1 MLSSRFP
8 FSRIRC
14 RPAVKGTGCNSN
26 QQLKNG
32 FVVEVRVG
40 GWTFKTLATRQS
52 HQESHPLGW
61 FAAGRRLSSRSQW
74 QKKQGFVKQKSLV
87 VLAAVGL
94 LMVVVGRLG
103 CLGRRG
109 ERWSGCRKGGKHVHC
124 QSCK

>member
-14 RPAVKGTGCNSN
+14 RPAVKGTDGCNSN

-32 FVVEVRVG
+32 FVLGVRVG

-74 QKKQGFVKQKSLV
+74 QKKQGFVKQKNLV
-87 VLAAVGL
+87 VLTVDG
-94 LMVVVGRLG
+94 GFE
-103 CLGRRG
+103 RG
-109 ERWSGCRKGGKHVHC
+109 GGGE
-124 QSCK
+124 